1 VNRWRSTAAILLAAL
16 CIFACQVLIGLEQ
29 PTLSNAGADAMS
41 NDAPFDAPFDAGP
54 PFDPCQAGPDL
65 PPPTGIDDDPNT
77 DLPPL
82 AFLIRNF
89 RFTAEDGGLA
99 GFNLD
104 RDCRCSGS
112 GTPPCTALGD
122 NLDVQCDGDGGID
135 NALAQASA
143 ASFLKPEEADK
154 INENGGRSLL
164 VVLSRYNGRANDSS
178 VRVSLGRSSGLYS
191 DNGCDGQPR
200 GRPQD
205 GVDYSNVFE
214 RDGGRSPR
222 TVRPVWD
229 GCDEWYVP
237 KEDLD
242 PLNPGEF
249 PRSSTGYVTN
259 GWLVVPGGQAAPF
272 SVGEI
277 RFDLREPRFRAR
289 LEALD
294 FGTDGGLEGGIEG
307 GIEAGPTGAQ
317 DGGAGFRL
325 RDITVAGTA
334 DLGSLIRSFGTLP
347 SGTAGA
353 GLVCQEP
360 LLYNAVIGLFCS
372 AADLPGELSR
382 VGQGERCSAVSM
394 GAFAIGDPVRMQISD
409 RFAFDNKTDCGEL
422 LKDEKACPVPADA
435 AP

>member
-1 VNRWRSTAAILLAAL
+1 MGGARRFLLVTVAFGMCLLGCHLILSLDDGPYG
-16 CIFACQVLIGLEQ
+16 VERVV
-29 PTLSNAGADAMS
+29 
-41 NDAPFDAPFDAGP
+41 DAGGDVGTRAPGFEDGLAP
-54 PFDPCQAGPDL
+54 PMDPCLAGPDL
-65 PPPTGIDDDPNT
+65 PPPTSIDDDPNT
-77 DLPPL
+77 ELPPQ

-89 RFTAEDGGLA
+89 RFTGEDGGLA

-122 NLDVQCDGDGGID
+122 DLDVQCDGDGGID
-135 NALAQASA
+135 NALAQAWA
-143 ASFLKPEEADK
+143 ASFLKPEEADQ
-154 INENGGRSLL
+154 INEKGGRSLL
-164 VVLSRYNGRANDSS
+164 LVLSRYNGRPNDSS
-178 VRVSLGRSSGLYS
+178 IRVSLGRSSGLYS
-191 DNGCDGQPR
+191 DDGCDGQPR
-200 GRPQD
+200 GRPRD

-222 TVRPVWD
+222 TFRPVWD

-237 KEDLD
+237 KEELD
-242 PLNPGEF
+242 PLNPAEF

-272 SVGEI
+272 SIGEI

-294 FGTDGGLEGGIEG
+294 GGM
-307 GIEAGPTGAQ
+307 GA
-317 DGGAGFRL
+317 AASFRL
-325 RDITVAGTA
+325 RDLTGAGTA

-347 SGTAGA
+347 SGTSGA

-360 LLYNAVIGLFCS
+360 ILYNAVIGLFCS

-382 VGQGERCSAVSM
+382 VGQGERCSTVSM
-394 GAFAIGDPVRMQISD
+394 GVFAIGDPVRMQISD
-409 RFAFDNKTDCGEL
+409 RFAFDRESGCREL
-422 LKDEKACPVPADA
+422 LKDEKACPA
-435 AP
+435 AVSPRP